1 MRLRLFFLLLLVQ
14 QIVVSAKEV
23 KFGKVSK
30 EEVSATQ
37 HAMYPWANA
46 AILHKNEW
54 VRYNYQYETGWS
66 LVREVHYRIKIYNR
80 EGFDWATL
88 QVPLYAGGN
97 NREDISGVK
106 GFTFNIVDG
115 KVVDTKLKNDGV
127 FIEEVNEYRNKASI
141 TMPEVKEGSVLDI
154 EYKIVSPM
162 YWSVDEFKFQ
172 YNIPVDYAQV
182 RLEIPEYFLFKQYSR
197 GFHPIKFDQSQEN
210 RSMNVS
216 YRSSD
221 QMGRLGRT
229 THKSGTLNFEENVYT
244 MKVSNVPALL
254 DEKYTSNID
263 NFRSSIKFEL
273 ASTRFPNKPFKNYS
287 LTWEDVAKS
296 IYDYDSFGGELNRK
310 NYFDNDVDQIIQG
323 LSSDSEK
330 AMALFQF
337 VKTKMNW
344 DNFVGVGCSSQGIRK
359 AYKEGKGNVAEIN
372 LMLTAMLRYAGLNAN
387 PVLVSTRSNGIPLF
401 PTSDGFNYVV
411 SGLQLDNG
419 LILLDATEKNAFPDV
434 LPMRALN
441 WFGRLIREDGTSR
454 EVNLM
459 PKTKS
464 LDAIVLS
471 VDLNEDGSIQ
481 GRCRQ
486 QYTAN
491 NAFIFRENFGEGSE
505 DTYLDELE
513 KRYGDLEISDFELQ
527 NQYELS
533 KPIVQT
539 FTYTKESAYEKIAG
553 KLYLSPLF
561 HLTTSENPFK
571 TEKREFPV
579 DYGYPWADKYIITIN
594 IPEGY
599 AVESVPEPIAVAL
612 PENLG
617 QFKYNISAEN
627 NMINARVETE
637 LNTPVIPAD
646 YYLDLKE
653 FYAHIIKKEAEKVI
667 LTKL

>member
-1 MRLRLFFLLLLVQ
+1 MGLRLLFLLLLVQ
-14 QIVVSAKEV
+14 QTVVGAKEV

-37 HAMYPWANA
+37 HAMYPGANA

-127 FIEEVNEYRNKASI
+127 FIEEVNEYRSKASI

-229 THKSGTLNFEENVYT
+229 THKSGTLNFVENVYT
-244 MKVSNVPALL
+244 MEVSNIPALL

-273 ASTRFPNKPFKNYS
+273 ASTRFPNEPFKNYS

-419 LILLDATEKNAFPDV
+419 LILLDATEKNAFPDI

-464 LDAIVLS
+464 LDAIMLS

>member
-419 LILLDATEKNAFPDV
+419 LILLDATEK
-434 LPMRALN
+434 MH
-441 WFGRLIREDGTSR
+441 S
-454 EVNLM
+454 
-459 PKTKS
+459 
-464 LDAIVLS
+464 
-471 VDLNEDGSIQ
+471 Q
-481 GRCRQ
+481 
-486 QYTAN
+486 
-491 NAFIFRENFGEGSE
+491 
-505 DTYLDELE
+505 TY
-513 KRYGDLEISDFELQ
+513 
-527 NQYELS
+527 
-533 KPIVQT
+533 
-539 FTYTKESAYEKIAG
+539 
-553 KLYLSPLF
+553 SPCG
-561 HLTTSENPFK
+561 H
-571 TEKREFPV
+571 
-579 DYGYPWADKYIITIN
+579 
-594 IPEGY
+594 
-599 AVESVPEPIAVAL
+599 
-612 PENLG
+612 
-617 QFKYNISAEN
+617 
-627 NMINARVETE
+627 
-637 LNTPVIPAD
+637 
-646 YYLDLKE
+646 
-653 FYAHIIKKEAEKVI
+653 
-667 LTKL
+667 

>member
-1 MRLRLFFLLLLVQ
+1 MGLRLLFLLLLVQ
-14 QIVVSAKEV
+14 QTVVGAKEV

-37 HAMYPWANA
+37 HAMYPGANA

-127 FIEEVNEYRNKASI
+127 FIEEVNEYRSKASI

-229 THKSGTLNFEENVYT
+229 THKSGTLNFVENVYT
-244 MKVSNVPALL
+244 MEVSNIPALL

-273 ASTRFPNKPFKNYS
+273 ASTRFPNEPFKNYS

-310 NYFDNDVDQIIQG
+310 NYFDKDVDQIIQG

-464 LDAIVLS
+464 LDAIMLS

-513 KRYGDLEISDFELQ
+513 KRYGDLEISDFKLQ

-579 DYGYPWADKYIITIN
+579 YYGYPWADKYIITIN

>member
-1 MRLRLFFLLLLVQ
+1 MLVQ

-571 TEKREFPV
+571 TEKGNFLSITDILGRINTLSQSIFPK
-579 DYGYPWADKYIITIN
+579 DMPLSQYRSP
-594 IPEGY
+594 
-599 AVESVPEPIAVAL
+599 S
-612 PENLG
+612 
-617 QFKYNISAEN
+617 Q
-627 NMINARVETE
+627 
-637 LNTPVIPAD
+637 
-646 YYLDLKE
+646 
-653 FYAHIIKKEAEKVI
+653 
-667 LTKL
+667 

>member
-1 MRLRLFFLLLLVQ
+1 MGLRLLFLLLLVQ
-14 QIVVSAKEV
+14 QTVVGAKEV

-37 HAMYPWANA
+37 HAMYPGANA

-127 FIEEVNEYRNKASI
+127 FIEEVNEYRSKASI

-229 THKSGTLNFEENVYT
+229 THKSGTLNFVENVYT
-244 MKVSNVPALL
+244 MEVSNIPALL

-273 ASTRFPNKPFKNYS
+273 ASTRFPNEPFKNYS

-310 NYFDNDVDQIIQG
+310 NYFDKDVDQIIQG

-419 LILLDATEKNAFPDV
+419 LILLDATEKNAFPDI

-464 LDAIVLS
+464 LDAIMLS